1 MISLNPYLVYQ
12 GNCAEAFNFYKS
24 VFGGE
29 SLYIGRYKDA
39 PEEAKKFFPNAH
51 DESVMHATL
60 QIDERTI
67 IMGNDSADLSD
78 GSAGPISIDF
88 YLYIKTDDPKEA
100 NRIFNELSVGGKII
114 MPIVQTFWS
123 PCYGILA
130 DKFGIHWKITSHPS
144 A

>member
-12 GNCAEAFNFYKS
+12 GNCAEAFTFYKS

-39 PEEAKKFFPNAH
+39 PEETRNFFPNAL
-51 DESVMHATL
+51 DENVMHATL

-67 IMGNDSADLSD
+67 IMGNDSADLSA
-78 GSAGPISIDF
+78 GSAVPISRDF

-100 NRIFNELSVGGKII
+100 NRIFNELSVGAKII

-130 DKFGIHWKITSHPS
+130 DKFGIHWKITSHP
-144 A
+144 